1 MGSDIKNSERKKVRR
16 TISKGIFLSFLYAAS
31 FSIFSCANFNTP
43 VKEFFERYTDTAAIE
58 IKQMNDS
65 YEIDASGMMCYGSD
79 SDKSIDLYLRNPQMY
94 DISFGYSYDLKGLSS
109 VLPASSVPFTI
120 VQNPRDKARATLTFK
135 KDFLEAVDIGSF
147 TVDSIIKKNISGNI
161 TLVEKETRR
170 PFDSFHIELRADSV
184 PPSIERAT
192 FQMDKDPSKPD
203 SQYVVCFFMP
213 CFENGSVHN
222 KDTKTIFVNGRP
234 FYFDPATAEALYRD
248 SSLSEQELSFDK
260 KKPSL
265 VPIVQ
270 TGSTISFDETIIP
283 VELSGVKYKPLYY
296 KTGIRPSNQEVRFT
310 FSIVDDS
317 GLSSSTIIS
326 NKAKKLMPPVLENG
340 AVFTAE
346 EDSGYYSFKITHN
359 GQTTDHS
366 SAGFVYINSVVANAS
381 DSLDIT
387 KDSQYGTSVL
397 KLKPGNYNIEA
408 YASKN
413 NFVSSDP
420 ASVSGIRVRRPA
432 IYYVRA
438 NGNDTEGL
446 GSKQKPFA
454 TIQKAIRE
462 INNNEYIDVD
472 TKVYIRLMSNI
483 QVSDTI
489 EFSDKTLS
497 SVNVKNITVEPYG
510 IGNAKISLG
519 GVADKILIDAQLK
532 AAGAKL
538 TLNNITLENG
548 CTETAPSTSSLIYS
562 DADNSLIMNNVTIQN
577 SAVQSSACIV
587 GNSGPAEMNNCTVKK
602 CYGENN
608 LIYGSSLTIKNC
620 SITGNKAKCIVYNNG
635 NMKLIDS
642 AVSDNTI
649 INGDSDIGAILTM
662 TQKTTTLG
670 GKVIIKNN
678 KTSEGVQRNFT
689 YNDDSNS
696 KTIQIDSPLTGS
708 DIHICYVGTTPPG
721 YGKSLTFTSGY
732 SKNLK
737 ANPGTIFTSDDGFV
751 IGWNEDET
759 EAALY
764 SSAVRPGIQMVGDI
778 KSLKEQLEK
787 HINDSKYTM
796 DGSTFEALSSDIS
809 DKTLFN
815 IESLNVSIDGGDK
828 DRRGKIDLKS
838 VQGRAFTISGKCN
851 VEISNIDFT
860 SDHDGNTYNSAY
872 YGKYHGT
879 GILVKSGAV
888 VTIENCTFEKLS
900 VDINRWKD
908 SGNTGF
914 AGIIEVE
921 DGGKVI
927 IKNCFIKNSRLL
939 SNGSWGGA
947 VCIQEGGKA
956 EISYTTIEEIRG
968 GHAGGALMVL
978 GECKMQNCIISSNTS
993 GDGAGIYLYNDGK
1006 SASEAHLLAKN
1017 CTIKLND
1024 ARESCDKSTLSG
1036 GAGYI
1041 NCNGTG
1047 EFIDCEITN
1056 NSSISA
1062 GKAFYVLRGTLKL
1075 DEKSRK
1081 NISSSHN
1088 IFVKSSATYN
1098 GTTYD
1103 KDTTITSP

>member
-31 FSIFSCANFNTP
+31 FSVFSCANFNTP

-58 IKQMNDS
+58 IKQMNDP

-94 DISFGYSYDLKGLSS
+94 DISFGYSYDLKDLYS

-135 KDFLEAVDIGSF
+135 KDFLEAVDKGSF

-192 FQMDKDPSKPD
+192 FQMDKDPSNPD

-260 KKPSL
+260 TKPSL

-270 TGSTISFDETIIP
+270 AGSTISFNETIIP

-296 KTGIRPSNQEVRFT
+296 KTGIHPSNQEVRFT

-326 NKAKKLMPPVLENG
+326 NKAKELMPPVLENG
-340 AVFTAE
+340 TVFTAE

-359 GQTTDHS
+359 GQTTDDS

-413 NFVSSDP
+413 NFVSSEP

-462 INNNEYIDVD
+462 INNNEDIDVD
-472 TKVYIRLMSNI
+472 TKVYIRLMSSI

-489 EFSDKTLS
+489 EFSGTTLS
-497 SVNVKNITVEPYG
+497 SGNVKNITVEPYG

-519 GVADKILIDAQLK
+519 GVAGKILIDAQLQ
-532 AAGAKL
+532 APGAKL

-548 CTETAPSTSSLIYS
+548 CTEAAPSTSSLIYS
-562 DADNSLIMNNVTIQN
+562 DDDNSLIMNNVTIQN
-577 SAVQSSACIV
+577 SAVESSARIV
-587 GNSGPAEMNNCTVKK
+587 ENSGPAEMNNCTVKK
-602 CYGENN
+602 CYSENN

-649 INGDSDIGAILTM
+649 INGDSNIGAILTM
-662 TQKTTTLG
+662 AQKTTTLG

-678 KTSEGVQRNFT
+678 KTSDGVQRNFT
-689 YNDDSNS
+689 YNNDSNS
-696 KTIQIDSPLTGS
+696 PTIKIDSPLTGS
-708 DIHICYVGTTPPG
+708 DIHISYVGTTPPSG
-721 YGKSLTFTSGY
+721 GKSLTFTSGY
-732 SKNLK
+732 STKLK
-737 ANPGTIFTSDDGFV
+737 ANPETIFTSDDGYV
-751 IGWNEDET
+751 IGWNDIKT

-778 KSLKEQLEK
+778 KSLKEQLAK
-787 HINDSKYTM
+787 HIDDSKYTM
-796 DGSTFEALSSDIS
+796 DSSTFEASSGDIS
-809 DKTLFN
+809 DNTLFN
-815 IESLNVSIDGGDK
+815 IDSLNVSIDGGDK
-828 DRRGKIDLKS
+828 DRHGKIDLQS
-838 VQGRAFTISGKCN
+838 VQGRAFTISGNCN
-851 VEISNIDFT
+851 VKISNIDFT
-860 SDHDGNTYNSAY
+860 SDHDGSDYEPAY

-900 VDINRWKD
+900 VDINRWED
-908 SGNTGF
+908 SENTGF

-927 IKNCFIKNSRLL
+927 INNCIITNSRLL

-956 EISYTTIEEIRG
+956 EISYTTIEGIIG

-978 GECKMQNCIISSNTS
+978 GECTMKNCTISSNKS
-993 GDGAGIYLYNDGK
+993 GDGAGIYLYNDES
-1006 SASEAHLLAKN
+1006 SAFEASLLAEN
-1017 CTIKLND
+1017 CTIKSNK
-1024 ARESCDKSTLSG
+1024 ACESRKDHFNQG

-1041 NCNGTG
+1041 NCNGTA
-1047 EFIDCEITN
+1047 EFIDCEITD

-1075 DEKSRK
+1075 DEKSRE

-1103 KDTTITSP
+1103 KDTTIPSP

>member
-1 MGSDIKNSERKKVRR
+1 MRR
-16 TISKGIFLSFLYAAS
+16 TINKGIFLSFLYAAS

-65 YEIDASGMMCYGSD
+65 YEIDAFGMMCYGSD

-192 FQMDKDPSKPD
+192 FQMDKNPSNPD

-234 FYFDPATAEALYRD
+234 FYFDPATADALYRD

-260 KKPSL
+260 TKPSL

-270 TGSTISFDETIIP
+270 AGSTISFDETIKP
-283 VELSGVKYKPLYY
+283 VELSGVKYKLLYY
-296 KTGIRPSNQEVRFT
+296 KTGIHPSNQEVRFT

-340 AVFTAE
+340 TVFTAE
-346 EDSGYYSFKITHN
+346 EDSGYYSFNITHN
-359 GQTTDHS
+359 GQTTDDS

-397 KLKPGNYNIEA
+397 KLKPGNYNIKA

-462 INNNEYIDVD
+462 INNNEDIDVD

-489 EFSDKTLS
+489 EFSGTTLS
-497 SVNVKNITVEPYG
+497 SVNVKNIIVEPYG

-519 GVADKILIDAQLK
+519 GVAGKILIDAQLK
-532 AAGAKL
+532 APGAKL

-548 CTETAPSTSSLIYS
+548 CTEAAPSTSSLIYS
-562 DADNSLIMNNVTIQN
+562 DAGNSLIMNNVTIQN
-577 SAVQSSACIV
+577 SAVESSACIID
-587 GNSGPAEMNNCTVKK
+587 NKGPAEMNNCTVKK

-678 KTSEGVQRNFT
+678 KTSDGLQRNFT
-689 YNDDSNS
+689 YNDESNS

-721 YGKSLTFTSGY
+721 YGESLTFTSGY
-732 SKNLK
+732 STKLK
-737 ANPGTIFTSDDGFV
+737 ANPGTIFTSDDGYV
-751 IGWNEDET
+751 IGWNDIKT

-778 KSLKEQLEK
+778 KSLKEQLKK
-787 HINDSKYTM
+787 HINDSEYTM
-796 DGSTFEALSSDIS
+796 DSSTFEALSSDIS
-809 DKTLFN
+809 DNTLFN
-815 IESLNVSIDGGDK
+815 IVDLNVSIDGGDIVNH
-828 DRRGKIDLKS
+828 GKIDLQS
-838 VQGRAFTISGKCN
+838 VQGRAFTISGN
-851 VEISNIDFT
+851 SDVEISNIDFT
-860 SDHDGNTYNSAY
+860 SDHDGSEYSPTSDYF
-872 YGKYHGT
+872 GRYHGT

-908 SGNTGF
+908 SENTGF

-927 IKNCFIKNSRLL
+927 IKNCIITNSRLL

-956 EISYTTIEEIRG
+956 EISYTTIEGIVG
-968 GHAGGALMVL
+968 GHCGGALTVL
-978 GECKMQNCIISSNTS
+978 GECTMKNCTISSNKS
-993 GDGAGIYLYNDGK
+993 GDGAGIYLYNDERSTFK
-1006 SASEAHLLAKN
+1006 ASLLAEN
-1017 CTIKLND
+1017 CTIKSNK
-1024 ARESCDKSTLSG
+1024 ACESRNSRKNQG

-1041 NCNGTG
+1041 ECNGTA
-1047 EFIDCEITN
+1047 EFIDCEITD
-1056 NSSISA
+1056 NSSYN
-1062 GKAFYVLRGTLKL
+1062 GGEAFYVSRGTLKL
-1075 DEKSRK
+1075 DGKSRE
-1081 NISSSHN
+1081 NISSSHD

-1098 GTTYD
+1098 DITYYV
-1103 KDTTITSP
+1103 DTTISNP

>member
-1 MGSDIKNSERKKVRR
+1 
-16 TISKGIFLSFLYAAS
+16 
-31 FSIFSCANFNTP
+31 
-43 VKEFFERYTDTAAIE
+43 
-58 IKQMNDS
+58 
-65 YEIDASGMMCYGSD
+65 
-79 SDKSIDLYLRNPQMY
+79 
-94 DISFGYSYDLKGLSS
+94 
-109 VLPASSVPFTI
+109 
-120 VQNPRDKARATLTFK
+120 
-135 KDFLEAVDIGSF
+135 
-147 TVDSIIKKNISGNI
+147 
-161 TLVEKETRR
+161 
-170 PFDSFHIELRADSV
+170 
-184 PPSIERAT
+184 
-192 FQMDKDPSKPD
+192 
-203 SQYVVCFFMP
+203 
-213 CFENGSVHN
+213 
-222 KDTKTIFVNGRP
+222 
-234 FYFDPATAEALYRD
+234 
-248 SSLSEQELSFDK
+248 
-260 KKPSL
+260 
-265 VPIVQ
+265 
-270 TGSTISFDETIIP
+270 
-283 VELSGVKYKPLYY
+283 
-296 KTGIRPSNQEVRFT
+296 
-310 FSIVDDS
+310 
-317 GLSSSTIIS
+317 
-326 NKAKKLMPPVLENG
+326 
-340 AVFTAE
+340 
-346 EDSGYYSFKITHN
+346 
-359 GQTTDHS
+359 
-366 SAGFVYINSVVANAS
+366 
-381 DSLDIT
+381 
-387 KDSQYGTSVL
+387 
-397 KLKPGNYNIEA
+397 
-408 YASKN
+408 
-413 NFVSSDP
+413 
-420 ASVSGIRVRRPA
+420 
-432 IYYVRA
+432 
-438 NGNDTEGL
+438 
-446 GSKQKPFA
+446 
-454 TIQKAIRE
+454 
-462 INNNEYIDVD
+462 
-472 TKVYIRLMSNI
+472 MSNI
-483 QVSDTI
+483 QVSNTI

-519 GVADKILIDAQLK
+519 GVAGKILIDAQLQ

-548 CTETAPSTSSLIYS
+548 CTEAAPSTSSLIYS

-608 LIYGSSLTIKNC
+608 LIYGRSLTIKNC

-649 INGDSDIGAILTM
+649 INGDIGAILTM
-662 TQKTTTLG
+662 AQKTTTLG

-787 HINDSKYTM
+787 RINDSKYTM
-796 DGSTFEALSSDIS
+796 DSSTFEAWSSDIS

-838 VQGRAFTISGKCN
+838 VQGRAFTISGNCN

-860 SDHDGNTYNSAY
+860 SNHDGNTYDSAY

-956 EISYTTIEEIRG
+956 EISDTRIEGIRG
-968 GHAGGALMVL
+968 GHCGGALMVL
-978 GECKMQNCIISSNTS
+978 GECTMKNCTISSNKS
-993 GDGAGIYLYNDGK
+993 GDGAGIYLYNGDK
-1006 SASEAHLLAKN
+1006 STYKAHLLAKN
-1017 CTIKLND
+1017 CTIQSND
-1024 ARESCDKSTLSG
+1024 ARESRDTRDNQG

-1041 NCNGTG
+1041 ECNGTA
-1047 EFIDCEITN
+1047 EFIDCEIKG
-1056 NSSISA
+1056 NSSYK
-1062 GKAFYVLRGTLKL
+1062 GGNAFYVLRGTLKL
-1075 DEKSRK
+1075 DEKSRE
-1081 NISSSHN
+1081 NISSSHD

>member
-31 FSIFSCANFNTP
+31 FSVFSCANFNTP

-58 IKQMNDS
+58 IKQMNDP

-94 DISFGYSYDLKGLSS
+94 DISFGYSYDLKDLYS

-135 KDFLEAVDIGSF
+135 KDFLEAVDKGSF

-192 FQMDKDPSKPD
+192 FQMDKDPSNPD

-260 KKPSL
+260 TKPSL

-270 TGSTISFDETIIP
+270 AGSTISFNETIIP

-296 KTGIRPSNQEVRFT
+296 KTGIHPSNQEVRFT

-326 NKAKKLMPPVLENG
+326 NKAKELMPPVLENG
-340 AVFTAE
+340 TVFTAE

-359 GQTTDHS
+359 GQTTDDS

-413 NFVSSDP
+413 NFVSSEP

-462 INNNEYIDVD
+462 INNNEDIDVD
-472 TKVYIRLMSNI
+472 TKVYIRLMSSI

-489 EFSDKTLS
+489 EFSGTTLS
-497 SVNVKNITVEPYG
+497 SGNVKNITVEPYG

-519 GVADKILIDAQLK
+519 GVAGKILIDAQLQ
-532 AAGAKL
+532 APGAKL

-548 CTETAPSTSSLIYS
+548 CTEAAPSTSSLIYS
-562 DADNSLIMNNVTIQN
+562 DDDNSLIMNNVTIQN

-602 CYGENN
+602 CYSENN

-649 INGDSDIGAILTM
+649 INGDSNIGAILTM
-662 TQKTTTLG
+662 AQKTTTLG

-678 KTSEGVQRNFT
+678 KTSDGVQRNFT
-689 YNDDSNS
+689 YNDDSNI
-696 KTIQIDSPLTGS
+696 KPIKIDSPLTGS

-721 YGKSLTFTSGY
+721 GGKSLTFTSGY
-732 SKNLK
+732 STKLK
-737 ANPGTIFTSDDGFV
+737 ANPETIFTSDDGYV
-751 IGWNEDET
+751 IGWNDIKT

-764 SSAVRPGIQMVGDI
+764 SSAVRPGFQMVGDI
-778 KSLKEQLEK
+778 KSLKDQLEK
-787 HINDSKYTM
+787 RINYSKYTM
-796 DGSTFEALSSDIS
+796 DSSTFEASSSDIS
-809 DKTLFN
+809 DNTLFN
-815 IESLNVSIDGGDK
+815 IDRLNVSIDGGDK
-828 DRRGKIDLKS
+828 DRHGKIDLQS
-838 VQGRAFTISGKCN
+838 VQGRAFTISGNCN
-851 VEISNIDFT
+851 VKISNIDFT
-860 SDHDGNTYNSAY
+860 SDHDGFDYKPAY

-908 SGNTGF
+908 SENTGF

-927 IKNCFIKNSRLL
+927 INNCIITNSRLL

-956 EISYTTIEEIRG
+956 EISDTTIEGIIG

-978 GECKMQNCIISSNTS
+978 GECTMKNCTISSNKS
-993 GDGAGIYLYNDGK
+993 GDGAGIYLYNGES
-1006 SASEAHLLAKN
+1006 SAFEASLLAEN
-1017 CTIKLND
+1017 CTIKSNK
-1024 ARESCDKSTLSG
+1024 ACESRKDHFNQG

-1041 NCNGTG
+1041 NCNGTAD
-1047 EFIDCEITN
+1047 FIDCEITD

-1075 DEKSRK
+1075 DEKSRE

-1103 KDTTITSP
+1103 KDTTIPSP

>member
-192 FQMDKDPSKPD
+192 FQMDKDPSNPD

-260 KKPSL
+260 TKPSL

-270 TGSTISFDETIIP
+270 AESTISFDETIIP

-296 KTGIRPSNQEVRFT
+296 KTGIHPSNQEVRFT

-340 AVFTAE
+340 TVFTAE

-359 GQTTDHS
+359 GQTTDDS
-366 SAGFVYINSVVANAS
+366 SAGFVYIKSVVANAS

-454 TIQKAIRE
+454 TIQKAITE
-462 INNNEYIDVD
+462 INNNEDIDVN
-472 TKVYIRLMSNI
+472 TKVYIRLMSSI

-497 SVNVKNITVEPYG
+497 SVSVKNIIVEPYG

-519 GVADKILIDAQLK
+519 GVAGKILIDAQLK
-532 AAGAKL
+532 EAGAKL
-538 TLNNITLENG
+538 KLNNITLENG
-548 CTETAPSTSSLIYS
+548 CTEAAPSTSSLIYS

-577 SAVQSSACIV
+577 SAVQSSACIID
-587 GNSGPAEMNNCTVKK
+587 NKGPAEMNNCTVKK

-649 INGDSDIGAILTM
+649 INGDNDIGAIITM
-662 TQKTTTLG
+662 AQKTTTIG

-689 YNDDSNS
+689 YNNESNS
-696 KTIQIDSPLTGS
+696 PTIQIDSPLTGS

-721 YGKSLTFTSGY
+721 GGKSLTFTSGY
-732 SKNLK
+732 LTNLN
-737 ANPGTIFTSDDGFV
+737 ANPETIFTSDDGYV
-751 IGWNEDET
+751 IGWNDIKT

-787 HINDSKYTM
+787 RINDSKYTM
-796 DGSTFEALSSDIS
+796 DSSTFEASSSDIS
-809 DKTLFN
+809 DNTLFN

-828 DRRGKIDLKS
+828 DRHGKIDLKS
-838 VQGRAFTISGKCN
+838 VQGRAFTISGNCN

-860 SDHDGNTYNSAY
+860 SNHDGSEYKPAY

-900 VDINRWKD
+900 VDINRWD
-908 SGNTGF
+908 YPGNTGF

-921 DGGKVI
+921 NGGKVI
-927 IKNCFIKNSRLL
+927 IKNCTIKDSRLL

-956 EISYTTIEEIRG
+956 EISNTKIEGIKG
-968 GHAGGALMVL
+968 GHVGGALMVL
-978 GECKMQNCIISSNTS
+978 GECKMKNCTISSNTA
-993 GDGAGIYLYNDGK
+993 GDGAGICLYNDDK
-1006 SASEAHLLAKN
+1006 SASEAHLLAEN
-1017 CTIKLND
+1017 CTIKSN
-1024 ARESCDKSTLSG
+1024 AASESRKDRFNQG

-1041 NCNGTG
+1041 ECNGTA
-1047 EFIDCEITN
+1047 EFIDCEIKD
-1056 NSSISA
+1056 NSSIGA
-1062 GKAFYVLRGTLKL
+1062 GKAFYVQRGTLKL
-1075 DEKSRK
+1075 DEKSRE

-1103 KDTTITSP
+1103 KDTTISSP

>member
-1 MGSDIKNSERKKVRR
+1 MRR

-192 FQMDKDPSKPD
+192 FQMDKDPSNPD

-234 FYFDPATAEALYRD
+234 FYFDPATAEAIYRD

-260 KKPSL
+260 TKPSL

-270 TGSTISFDETIIP
+270 AESTISFDETIIP

-296 KTGIRPSNQEVRFT
+296 KTGIHPSDQEVRFT

-326 NKAKKLMPPVLENG
+326 NKAKKLKPPVLENG
-340 AVFTAE
+340 TVFTAE

-359 GQTTDHS
+359 GQTTDDS

-397 KLKPGNYNIEA
+397 KLKPGKYNIEA

-462 INNNEYIDVD
+462 INNNEDIDVD

-489 EFSDKTLS
+489 EFSGTTL
-497 SVNVKNITVEPYG
+497 KNITVEPYG

-548 CTETAPSTSSLIYS
+548 CTEAAPSTSSLIYS

-577 SAVQSSACIV
+577 SAVESSACIV
-587 GNSGPAEMNNCTVKK
+587 ENSGPAEMNNCTVKK

-662 TQKTTTLG
+662 AQKTTTLG

-678 KTSEGVQRNFT
+678 KKSDGVQRNFT

-696 KTIQIDSPLTGS
+696 PTIQIDSPLTGS

-721 YGKSLTFTSGY
+721 YGKSLTFTSEY
-732 SKNLK
+732 STNLR
-737 ANPGTIFTSDDGFV
+737 ANPETIFTSDDGYV
-751 IGWNEDET
+751 IGWNDIKT

-764 SSAVRPGIQMVGDI
+764 SSAVRPGFQMVGDI
-778 KSLKEQLEK
+778 KSLKDQLEK
-787 HINDSKYTM
+787 HIDDSKYTM
-796 DGSTFEALSSDIS
+796 DSSTFEALYSDIS
-809 DKTLFN
+809 DNTLFN
-815 IESLNVSIDGGDK
+815 IDSLNVSIDGGDK
-828 DRRGKIDLKS
+828 DRHGKIDLQS
-838 VQGRAFTISGKCN
+838 VQGRAFTISGNCN

-860 SDHDGNTYNSAY
+860 SDHDGSDYKPAY

-888 VTIENCTFEKLS
+888 VTIENCIFEKLS

-927 IKNCFIKNSRLL
+927 IKNCIIKNSRLL

-956 EISYTTIEEIRG
+956 EISDTTIEEIRG

-978 GECKMQNCIISSNTS
+978 GECKMKNCIISSNTS
-993 GDGAGIYLYNDGK
+993 GDGAGIYLYNDDK
-1006 SASEAHLLAKN
+1006 STYKAHLLAEN
-1017 CTIKLND
+1017 CTIKSND
-1024 ARESCDKSTLSG
+1024 VRESCDKSTLSG

-1041 NCNGTG
+1041 NCNGTA
-1047 EFIDCEITN
+1047 EFIDCEITD
-1056 NSSISA
+1056 NSSYKE
-1062 GKAFYVLRGTLKL
+1062 GKAFYVQRGTLKL
-1075 DEKSRK
+1075 DEKSRE
-1081 NISSSHN
+1081 NISYSHN

-1098 GTTYD
+1098 DTTYD
-1103 KDTTITSP
+1103 KDTTISSP

>member
-1 MGSDIKNSERKKVRR
+1 M
-16 TISKGIFLSFLYAAS
+16 
-31 FSIFSCANFNTP
+31 
-43 VKEFFERYTDTAAIE
+43 
-58 IKQMNDS
+58 
-65 YEIDASGMMCYGSD
+65 
-79 SDKSIDLYLRNPQMY
+79 
-94 DISFGYSYDLKGLSS
+94 
-109 VLPASSVPFTI
+109 
-120 VQNPRDKARATLTFK
+120 
-135 KDFLEAVDIGSF
+135 
-147 TVDSIIKKNISGNI
+147 
-161 TLVEKETRR
+161 
-170 PFDSFHIELRADSV
+170 RADSV

-192 FQMDKDPSKPD
+192 FQMDKDPSNPD

-234 FYFDPATAEALYRD
+234 FYFDPATAEAIYRD

-270 TGSTISFDETIIP
+270 AGSKISFDETIIP

-296 KTGIRPSNQEVRFT
+296 KTGIRPSNQEVRYT

-340 AVFTAE
+340 TVFTAE

-359 GQTTDHS
+359 GQTTDDS
-366 SAGFVYINSVVANAS
+366 SAGFVYINSVVENAS

-397 KLKPGNYNIEA
+397 KLKPGNYNIET

-462 INNNEYIDVD
+462 INNNEDIDVD
-472 TKVYIRLMSNI
+472 TKVYIRLMSSI
-483 QVSDTI
+483 QVSNTI

-497 SVNVKNITVEPYG
+497 SVNIKNIIVEPYG

-519 GVADKILIDAQLK
+519 GVAGKILIDAQLQ

-548 CTETAPSTSSLIYS
+548 CTEAAPSTSSLIYS

-662 TQKTTTLG
+662 AQKTTTLG

-778 KSLKEQLEK
+778 NSLKEQLEK

-900 VDINRWKD
+900 VDINRWED
-908 SGNTGF
+908 SPNTGF

-921 DGGKVI
+921 NGGKVI
-927 IKNCFIKNSRLL
+927 IKNCIIKNSRLL
-939 SNGSWGGA
+939 SSGSWGGA

-956 EISYTTIEEIRG
+956 EISDTTIEGIRG

-978 GECKMQNCIISSNTS
+978 GECKMINCIISSNTA
-993 GDGAGIYLYNDGK
+993 GDGAGICLYNGDSSTYK
-1006 SASEAHLLAKN
+1006 AHLLAEN

-1024 ARESCDKSTLSG
+1024 ARESCDTRFNYG

-1041 NCNGTG
+1041 ECNGTA
-1047 EFIDCEITN
+1047 EFIDCEITE
-1056 NSSISA
+1056 NSSKGL
-1062 GKAFYVLRGTLKL
+1062 GKAFYVQRGTLKL
-1075 DEKSRK
+1075 DEKSRE
-1081 NISSSHN
+1081 NISYSHN

-1098 GTTYD
+1098 DTTYD
-1103 KDTTITSP
+1103 KDTTISSP

>member
-31 FSIFSCANFNTP
+31 FSVFSCANFNTP

-58 IKQMNDS
+58 IKQMNDP

-94 DISFGYSYDLKGLSS
+94 DISFGYSYDLKDLYS

-135 KDFLEAVDIGSF
+135 KDFLEAVDKGSF

-192 FQMDKDPSKPD
+192 FQMDKDPSNPD

-260 KKPSL
+260 TKPSL

-270 TGSTISFDETIIP
+270 AGSTISFNETIIP

-296 KTGIRPSNQEVRFT
+296 KTGIHPSNQEVRFT

-326 NKAKKLMPPVLENG
+326 NKAKELMPPVLENG
-340 AVFTAE
+340 TVFTAE

-359 GQTTDHS
+359 GQTTDDS

-413 NFVSSDP
+413 NFVSSEP

-462 INNNEYIDVD
+462 INNNEDIDVD
-472 TKVYIRLMSNI
+472 TKVYIRLMSSI

-489 EFSDKTLS
+489 EFSGTTLS
-497 SVNVKNITVEPYG
+497 SGNVKNITVEPYG

-519 GVADKILIDAQLK
+519 GVAGKILIDAQLQ
-532 AAGAKL
+532 APGAKL

-548 CTETAPSTSSLIYS
+548 CTEAAPSTSSLIYS
-562 DADNSLIMNNVTIQN
+562 DDDNSLIMNNVTIQN

-649 INGDSDIGAILTM
+649 INGDSNIGAILTM
-662 TQKTTTLG
+662 AQKTTTLG

-678 KTSEGVQRNFT
+678 KTSDGVQRNFT
-689 YNDDSNS
+689 YNNDSNS
-696 KTIQIDSPLTGS
+696 PTIKIDSPLTGS
-708 DIHICYVGTTPPG
+708 DIHISYVGTTTPG
-721 YGKSLTFTSGY
+721 GGKSLTFTSGY
-732 SKNLK
+732 STKLK
-737 ANPGTIFTSDDGFV
+737 ANPETIFTSDDGYV
-751 IGWNEDET
+751 IGWNDIKT

-778 KSLKEQLEK
+778 KSLKEQLAK
-787 HINDSKYTM
+787 HIDDSKYTM
-796 DGSTFEALSSDIS
+796 DSSTFEASSGDIS
-809 DKTLFN
+809 DNTLFN
-815 IESLNVSIDGGDK
+815 IDSLNVSIDGGDK
-828 DRRGKIDLKS
+828 DRHGKIDLQS
-838 VQGRAFTISGKCN
+838 VQGRAFTISGNCN
-851 VEISNIDFT
+851 VKISNIDFT
-860 SDHDGNTYNSAY
+860 SDHDGSDYEPAY

-900 VDINRWKD
+900 VDINRWED
-908 SGNTGF
+908 SENTGF

-927 IKNCFIKNSRLL
+927 INNCIITNSRLL

-956 EISYTTIEEIRG
+956 EISDTTIEGIIG

-978 GECKMQNCIISSNTS
+978 GECTMKNCTISSNNS
-993 GDGAGIYLYNDGK
+993 GDGAGIYLYNGDK
-1006 SASEAHLLAKN
+1006 STYKAHLLAEN
-1017 CTIKLND
+1017 CTIKLNK
-1024 ARESCDKSTLSG
+1024 ACESRIDHFNQG

-1041 NCNGTG
+1041 NCNGTA
-1047 EFIDCEITN
+1047 EFIDCEITD
-1056 NSSISA
+1056 NSSYKE
-1062 GKAFYVLRGTLKL
+1062 GEAFYVLRGTLKL
-1075 DEKSRK
+1075 DEKSRE

-1103 KDTTITSP
+1103 KDTTIPSP

>member
-270 TGSTISFDETIIP
+270 AGSTISFDETIIP

-326 NKAKKLMPPVLENG
+326 NKAKKLRPPVLENG
-340 AVFTAE
+340 TVFTAE

-359 GQTTDHS
+359 GQTTDDS

-413 NFVSSDP
+413 NFVSSAP

-462 INNNEYIDVD
+462 INNNKDIDVD

-489 EFSDKTLS
+489 EFSGTTL
-497 SVNVKNITVEPYG
+497 KNITVEPYG

-519 GVADKILIDAQLK
+519 GVARKILIDAQLQ

-548 CTETAPSTSSLIYS
+548 CTEAAPSTSSLIYS
-562 DADNSLIMNNVTIQN
+562 DDDNSLIMNNVTIQN

-662 TQKTTTLG
+662 AKKTTTLG

-708 DIHICYVGTTPPG
+708 DIHISYVGTTPPG

-732 SKNLK
+732 STNLK

-751 IGWNEDET
+751 IGWNDIKT

-787 HINDSKYTM
+787 RINDSKYTM
-796 DGSTFEALSSDIS
+796 GSSTFEALSSDIS
-809 DKTLFN
+809 DNTLFN
-815 IESLNVSIDGGDK
+815 IKSLNVSIDGGDK

-838 VQGRAFTISGKCN
+838 VQGRAFTISGNCN

-860 SDHDGNTYNSAY
+860 SDHDGNTYNPAY

-927 IKNCFIKNSRLL
+927 IKNCIIKNSRLL

-956 EISYTTIEEIRG
+956 EISDTTIEGIRG

-978 GECKMQNCIISSNTS
+978 GECTMKNCTISSNTS
-993 GDGAGIYLYNDGK
+993 GDGAGIYLYNDDK
-1006 SASEAHLLAKN
+1006 STYKAHLLAKN
-1017 CTIKLND
+1017 CTIQSND
-1024 ARESCDKSTLSG
+1024 ARESRDTRDNQG

-1041 NCNGTG
+1041 ECNGTA
-1047 EFIDCEITN
+1047 EFIDCEITDN
-1056 NSSISA
+1056 LSIKE